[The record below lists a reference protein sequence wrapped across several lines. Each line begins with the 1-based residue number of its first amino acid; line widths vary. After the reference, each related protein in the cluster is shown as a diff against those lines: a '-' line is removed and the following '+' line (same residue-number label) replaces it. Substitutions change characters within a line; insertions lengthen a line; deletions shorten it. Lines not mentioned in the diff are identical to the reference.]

1 MQNSDE
7 EVRWGDVEWRL
18 LLGRVLELPEVQQL
32 RMHQALSE
40 VLGGSLGRESKRAS
54 QARSRREAVE
64 AMREAAL
71 VLGLPP
77 GQAPKVEEFKRAAR
91 GGALS
96 MSFAAVYGA
105 FEDRWELVTRLYE
118 ERPIPHSPAQRAV
131 QREVNRGRGANLQ
144 APIVGLRM
152 WLEDSPAD
160 TSLSVSDYH
169 EWAIERN
176 ERRSEG
182 ERRVGEST
190 WEICNRLRLSWPRV
204 LAVTQGETDLQVAQE
219 EELAERLAG
228 CGPLV
233 GVELACWI
241 LEMRTSEVQIKRPGY
256 PRFVARLGTRPHWL
270 LDEMRAYQQGERTF
284 AHPPGSLEGSYL
296 DSREVAEMI
305 GETRYELRRRLYQRR
320 VGAKPHRPD
329 PYMPLPAG
337 LSGAR
342 YYWERAAVEMWLA
355 EREAW
360 REERLRASIAWKRPA
375 RRRKRSSKKRHA

>member
-1 MQNSDE
+1 VRNSDE

-40 VLGGSLGRESKRAS
+40 VLGGPLGRESKRAS

-71 VLGLPP
+71 ALGLPP

-105 FEDRWELVTRLYE
+105 FEDRWELATRLYE

-131 QREVNRGRGANLQ
+131 QREVNRERGANLQ
-144 APIVGLRM
+144 APVIGLRM
-152 WLEDSPAD
+152 WLEDSPTD
-160 TSLSVSDYH
+160 TSLSESDYQ
-169 EWAIERN
+169 EWAVEHN

-182 ERRVGEST
+182 ERRVIERIWS
-190 WEICNRLRLSWPRV
+190 IRNRLRLSWPRV
-204 LAVTQGETDLQVAQE
+204 LAVAQGEIDLQVAQE
-219 EELAERLAG
+219 EELAERMAE

-233 GVELACWI
+233 GVELACWL
-241 LEMRTSEVQIKRPGY
+241 LELPTKEARIKRPGY

-270 LDEMRAYQQGERTF
+270 LDEIHAYQQGERTF
-284 AHPPGSLEGSYL
+284 DHPPGSLEGSYL
-296 DSREVAEMI
+296 DSYEVAEMI
-305 GETRYELRRRLYQRR
+305 GETRNEVRLRLNRERLG
-320 VGAKPHRPD
+320 VKPRRPD
-329 PYMPLPAG
+329 PHLPAPAG

-342 YYWERAAVEMWLA
+342 YYWERPAVETWLA
-355 EREAW
+355 EREAR

-375 RRRKRSSKKRHA
+375 GRHKGGPKKRRV